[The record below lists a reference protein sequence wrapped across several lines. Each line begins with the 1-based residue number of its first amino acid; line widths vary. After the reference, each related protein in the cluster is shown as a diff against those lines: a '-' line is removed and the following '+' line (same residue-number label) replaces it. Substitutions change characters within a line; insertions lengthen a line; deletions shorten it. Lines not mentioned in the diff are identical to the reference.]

1 MILGFPRAKQGLCH
15 TKHGGAGGI
24 SLWALL
30 TVFIVSFLFFSPD
43 WELLLGNQ
51 MIWMLIV
58 LVSLDVH
65 ICTRFNH
72 CMTDNKNT
80 LLKEMH
86 HVDSDTDIVM
96 ILKTNCKFNVLHF
109 QMIYKMNMS
118 CFLYFYLFIFFLN
131 NTKAKYKIHASVV
144 KNVRKNKHCLWFSE

>member
-1 MILGFPRAKQGLCH
+1 
-15 TKHGGAGGI
+15 
-24 SLWALL
+24 
-30 TVFIVSFLFFSPD
+30 
-43 WELLLGNQ
+43 
-51 MIWMLIV
+51 MLIV

-86 HVDSDTDIVM
+86 HVDFDTDIVM

-131 NTKAKYKIHASVV
+131 NTDTCKCREKSKEKQTLFMIFLI
-144 KNVRKNKHCLWFSE
+144 NVDSE